1 MRGLSCTNRW
11 CAVTTNDNV
20 HSMPF
25 DVRVLLS
32 EVLST
37 EQRVMVESAPA
48 ALKTN
53 TCLSGRGTRGYLIL
67 SVAAE

>member
-11 CAVTTNDNV
+11 CAVTACR
-20 HSMPF
+20 SMSGF
-25 DVRVLLS
+25 WVVLS

-53 TCLSGRGTRGYLIL
+53 TCLINRGTRQYLML
-67 SVAAE
+67 GVAAE